1 MIVSNLSHMDIT
13 CYLHASL
20 GIMENIIEHV
30 NLIYDENVHFQNFSV
45 YVFHQLSVG
54 IVLPRAIDRS

>member
-1 MIVSNLSHMDIT
+1 MDIT